1 MLEKGLKCRLRGP
14 YDPHENC
21 RPIRAQDSGSHGSKG
36 SLTTPNRLTR
46 SLDTRRIDKETR
58 GGLPEQGGRLGPPGS
73 RPTTKHPRPSPLIRS
88 FLTPSL
94 RSFLVPGLEK
104 LGAWS
109 PASSPYKFE
118 RGAKNRTSTSKHS
131 SPFSHLSSSRLVEL
145 RWSSCW
151 VTGHAS
157 KNRYGFATSSLL

>member
-1 MLEKGLKCRLRGP
+1 MIRKSLELKYFICIFIPNRVESYYAPKNYTMLEKGLKCRLRGP

-36 SLTTPNRLTR
+36 PLTTPNRLTR
-46 SLDTRRIDKETR
+46 SLDTRRIDKETH

-94 RSFLVPGLEK
+94 RRFHVPALVK
-104 LGAWS
+104 LSARH
-109 PASSPYKFE
+109 PLSSPYKYE
-118 RGAKNRTSTSKHS
+118 RGVRIGQEQASTLLQ
-131 SPFSHLSSSRLVEL
+131 FLS
-145 RWSSCW
+145 
-151 VTGHAS
+151 
-157 KNRYGFATSSLL
+157 